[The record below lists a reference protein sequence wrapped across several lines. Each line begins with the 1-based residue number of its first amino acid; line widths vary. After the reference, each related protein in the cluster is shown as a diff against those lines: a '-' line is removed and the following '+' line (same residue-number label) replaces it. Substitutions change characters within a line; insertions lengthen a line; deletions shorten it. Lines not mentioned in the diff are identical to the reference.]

1 MMVIR
6 PVERSDVSALM
17 QLASK
22 TGGGLTSL
30 PANEATLSARIERA
44 IKTWQGEL
52 PKSEQGYVFVLEDS
66 ETGTVA
72 GICAI
77 EVAVGLNDPWYNYR
91 VGTLVHASKEL
102 NVYNALPT
110 LFLSND
116 HTGSSELCTLF
127 LDPDWRKEG
136 NGYLLSK
143 SRFMFMAAFRDKFN
157 DKVVAE
163 MRGVIDEH
171 GYSPFWQSLG
181 KRFFSMDFS
190 RADFL
195 CGTGQKAFIA
205 ELMPKHPIYTHFL
218 SQEAQD
224 VIGQVHPQTAPAR
237 AVLEKEGFRY
247 RNYIDIFD
255 GGPTLECDIDR
266 VRAIRKSRLVEVA
279 EGQPAQGDFPACLV
293 ANENYHHFRVVL
305 VRTDPATERLILTA
319 AQLDAL
325 KCHAG
330 SRSSGAPVRRGENSM
345 TLWINGDWITGQGAS
360 RVKRNPVSGEVL
372 WQGNDAD
379 AAQVG
384 QACRAARAAFP
395 RWARLSFGD
404 RQVRVE
410 RFAGLLESNKAE
422 LTAIIAR
429 ETGKP
434 RWEAATEVTAMI
446 NKIAISIKAYHVR
459 TGEQRS
465 EMPDGAASLRHRPH
479 GVLAVFG
486 PYNFP
491 GHLPNGHI
499 VPALLAGNT
508 IIFKPSELTPW
519 SGEAVMRLWQQAGLP
534 PGVLNLVQGGRE
546 TGQALSALEDLDGL
560 LFTGSA
566 NTGYQLHRQLSG
578 QPEKILALEMGGNNP
593 LIIDEAADID
603 AAVHLTIQSAFVT
616 AGQRCTCARR
626 LLLKS
631 GAQGDAFLARLVA
644 VSQRLT
650 PGNWDDEPQPFIGG
664 LISEQAAQQVVTAW
678 QELEAMGGRTL
689 LAPRLLRAGTS
700 LLTPGIIEMTG
711 VTGVPDEE
719 VFGPLLRVWRYDTF
733 DEAITMAN
741 NTRFGL
747 SCGLVSPRGKNSI
760 NCCLR
765 RGRGLLTGI
774 NRLPALPV
782 PRHSAALALPV
793 TIAPA
798 PGMPQIIVPGRW
810 RAWSRT
816 R

>member
-1 MMVIR
+1 
-6 PVERSDVSALM
+6 
-17 QLASK
+17 
-22 TGGGLTSL
+22 
-30 PANEATLSARIERA
+30 
-44 IKTWQGEL
+44 
-52 PKSEQGYVFVLEDS
+52 
-66 ETGTVA
+66 
-72 GICAI
+72 
-77 EVAVGLNDPWYNYR
+77 
-91 VGTLVHASKEL
+91 
-102 NVYNALPT
+102 
-110 LFLSND
+110 
-116 HTGSSELCTLF
+116 
-127 LDPDWRKEG
+127 
-136 NGYLLSK
+136 
-143 SRFMFMAAFRDKFN
+143 
-157 DKVVAE
+157 
-163 MRGVIDEH
+163 
-171 GYSPFWQSLG
+171 
-181 KRFFSMDFS
+181 
-190 RADFL
+190 
-195 CGTGQKAFIA
+195 
-205 ELMPKHPIYTHFL
+205 
-218 SQEAQD
+218 
-224 VIGQVHPQTAPAR
+224 
-237 AVLEKEGFRY
+237 
-247 RNYIDIFD
+247 
-255 GGPTLECDIDR
+255 
-266 VRAIRKSRLVEVA
+266 
-279 EGQPAQGDFPACLV
+279 
-293 ANENYHHFRVVL
+293 
-305 VRTDPATERLILTA
+305 
-319 AQLDAL
+319 
-325 KCHAG
+325 
-330 SRSSGAPVRRGENSM
+330 M

-395 RWARLSFGD
+395 RWARLSLAE
-404 RQVRVE
+404 RQVVVE
-410 RFAGLLESNKAE
+410 RFAGLLERNKGE

-593 LIIDEAADID
+593 LIIDEVADID

-678 QELEAMGGRTL
+678 QQLEAMGGRTL
-689 LAPRLLRAGTS
+689 LAPRLLQSETS

-711 VTGVPDEE
+711 VAGVPDEE
-719 VFGPLLRVWRYDTF
+719 VFG
-733 DEAITMAN
+733 
-741 NTRFGL
+741 
-747 SCGLVSPRGKNSI
+747 
-760 NCCLR
+760 
-765 RGRGLLTGI
+765 
-774 NRLPALPV
+774 
-782 PRHSAALALPV
+782 
-793 TIAPA
+793 
-798 PGMPQIIVPGRW
+798 
-810 RAWSRT
+810 
-816 R
+816 

>member
-1 MMVIR
+1 
-6 PVERSDVSALM
+6 
-17 QLASK
+17 
-22 TGGGLTSL
+22 
-30 PANEATLSARIERA
+30 
-44 IKTWQGEL
+44 
-52 PKSEQGYVFVLEDS
+52 
-66 ETGTVA
+66 
-72 GICAI
+72 
-77 EVAVGLNDPWYNYR
+77 
-91 VGTLVHASKEL
+91 
-102 NVYNALPT
+102 
-110 LFLSND
+110 
-116 HTGSSELCTLF
+116 
-127 LDPDWRKEG
+127 
-136 NGYLLSK
+136 
-143 SRFMFMAAFRDKFN
+143 
-157 DKVVAE
+157 
-163 MRGVIDEH
+163 
-171 GYSPFWQSLG
+171 
-181 KRFFSMDFS
+181 
-190 RADFL
+190 
-195 CGTGQKAFIA
+195 
-205 ELMPKHPIYTHFL
+205 
-218 SQEAQD
+218 
-224 VIGQVHPQTAPAR
+224 
-237 AVLEKEGFRY
+237 
-247 RNYIDIFD
+247 
-255 GGPTLECDIDR
+255 
-266 VRAIRKSRLVEVA
+266 
-279 EGQPAQGDFPACLV
+279 
-293 ANENYHHFRVVL
+293 
-305 VRTDPATERLILTA
+305 
-319 AQLDAL
+319 
-325 KCHAG
+325 
-330 SRSSGAPVRRGENSM
+330 M

-372 WQGNDAD
+372 WQGNDAG
-379 AAQVG
+379 AAQVE

-395 RWARLSFGD
+395 RWARLSLAE
-404 RQVRVE
+404 RQVVVE

-534 PGVLNLVQGGRE
+534 PGLLNLVQGGRE

-593 LIIDEAADID
+593 LIIDEVADID

-678 QELEAMGGRTL
+678 QQLEAMGGRTL
-689 LAPRLLRAGTS
+689 LAPRLLQSETS

-711 VTGVPDEE
+711 VAGVPDEE
-719 VFGPLLRVWRYDTF
+719 VFGPLLRVWRYDSF
-733 DEAITMAN
+733 EEAIRMAN

-747 SCGLVSPRGKNSI
+747 SCGLVSPEREKFDQLLLEARAGIVNWNKP
-760 NCCLR
+760 
-765 RGRGLLTGI
+765 LTGAASTAPFGGI
-774 NRLPALPV
+774 GASGNHRPSAWYAADYCAWPMASLESDSLTLPATLN
-782 PRHSAALALPV
+782 
-793 TIAPA
+793 
-798 PGMPQIIVPGRW
+798 PGLDFSDEVVR
-810 RAWSRT
+810 
-816 R
+816 